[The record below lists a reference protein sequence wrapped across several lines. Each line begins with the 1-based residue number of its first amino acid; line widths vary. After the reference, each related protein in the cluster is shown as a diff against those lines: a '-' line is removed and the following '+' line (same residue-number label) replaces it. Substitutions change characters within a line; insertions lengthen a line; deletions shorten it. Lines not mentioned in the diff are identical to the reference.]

1 MDAVAAPYSTK
12 VLKVANSVDK
22 QAACKQAAVRKT
34 KCCKS
39 TTLNPCPRSNGC
51 ARASINGWE
60 WHRWSLNA
68 SPAERARIRGI
79 KYVTAD
85 YLGSD
90 VNTPQWS
97 NSKGLSART
106 NRAKLRNLLAAAEGA
121 DLLKTTQLKVI
132 TMNLDL
138 KCFYTLF
145 ENCNLSLLVL
155 DRRGKNAYVSSG
167 ARYTIGVLLPWSQ
180 LRRRTLLLNM
190 LEN

>member
-1 MDAVAAPYSTK
+1 MLSNAANKSSKLKRKRLVDGVSSPYSTK
-12 VLKVANSVDK
+12 VANGAAK
-22 QAACKQAAVRKT
+22 QATCKQAAVRKT
-34 KCCKS
+34 KYCKS
-39 TTLNPCPRSNGC
+39 QTLNPCPRSDGC

-68 SPAERARIRGI
+68 SPAERAHIRGI

-121 DLLKTTQLKVI
+121 DLLKATQLKVMTI
-132 TMNLDL
+132 NLDL
-138 KCFYTLF
+138 MCSFVSCLRMAIYSYCYLA
-145 ENCNLSLLVL
+145 
-155 DRRGKNAYVSSG
+155 GKKK
-167 ARYTIGVLLPWSQ
+167 
-180 LRRRTLLLNM
+180 M
-190 LEN
+190 LAFPAEQDT